1 MRRLTLLSL
10 SALLAAALASPA
22 FAAGSGMGARD
33 KPAAQMG
40 AMGPH
45 HHAHHRHHTHHYAG
59 TRTTHQLNAQE
70 YASHMAPGA
79 PAPSAQPR
87 SFQPLG
93 TNAFQQGYTT
103 PPLSTPAV
111 NTAR

>member
-1 MRRLTLLSL
+1 MGRLTLISL

-40 AMGPH
+40 EMGPH
-45 HHAHHRHHTHHYAG
+45 HHAHHRHYHHRYAG
-59 TRTTHQLNAQE
+59 DSVTRQLNAQE
-70 YASHMAPGA
+70 YASHMMPAAP
-79 PAPSAQPR
+79 PPPR
-87 SFQPLG
+87 PPGFQPLG